1 MTPEETEIRRKLRDN
16 FPHYASRC
24 LNIRTKA
31 GKVER
36 LELNAA
42 QLLIHERIEAQRAE
56 TGKVRA
62 IILKGRQQGCST
74 YVEARYYWRVTH
86 RSGVRAFILTH
97 EAEATNNLFDMAVR
111 YHENCPDPVRPS
123 TGAANAKELI
133 FDKLDSGYKVGTAG
147 TKGVGRSS
155 TIQYF
160 HGCLSPGT
168 FIVTETG
175 DLRPMGDY
183 QVGDLVRTHTGA
195 IAPVSFISLQ
205 QKPAFRVT
213 LKGLSQMPLVATAEH
228 RFLTPGGWRELG
240 EMSPGDHLLFPVPGI
255 VTDDVVWPFRL
266 TDKVRPQGGGTR
278 ETGPDEVAPSYELGR
293 VLGLYLAEG
302 CIAKQSKTGEPSAV
316 TFAVHEREVARTE
329 AWLQSIAHLFRSSR
343 TSPRATSKTVTVTV
357 YGRSF
362 ATFVRSLCGELDGK
376 RMPANWHRC
385 GPDFARGMVHGY
397 LSGDGCS
404 SKREYDRR
412 ISAPSIRPAIT
423 VGMRD
428 ALAALGYGW
437 ACIAYH
443 PGRLR
448 YGKAARPAWTLRLSG
463 AGVDRL
469 CDELGWSMPPRRR
482 HGAYGEVRVE
492 GGYARVPVVAIDD
505 VGVVD
510 VMDFEVG
517 HDDHSYCTVH
527 AATHNSEVGFW
538 PFAHEHAAGV
548 MQAIPDAPD
557 TEVILES
564 TANGVGNF
572 YHEQWTKAV
581 AGESEFIAIFV
592 PWFLQPEYRSPAP
605 KDIVLD
611 EGEAELVGAYG
622 LDLDQIAWR
631 RKKVAE
637 LGSVEL
643 FRQEYPCSP
652 DEAFQTSI
660 EHAVVPIELVRSA
673 INRNVGQAG
682 YRRVWGLDVAR
693 SLTGD
698 RTALAKRWGNTLLEP
713 VKWWRLPDLMQIAGT
728 VYQEYLAAEEKPD
741 EICVDVIGF
750 GAGVVDRLNEMGLP
764 VTGINVAESP
774 SVDGAKYM
782 RLRDELWFKA
792 REWFEGRDVRMPP
805 DEALIG
811 ELTGVKYKITSSGK
825 LQVEGKDEMKARGL
839 RSPDL
844 ADAFCLAL
852 SASDMPPQT
861 TSYQPPSYWDS

>member
-160 HGCLSPGT
+160 HG
-168 FIVTETG
+168 
-175 DLRPMGDY
+175 
-183 QVGDLVRTHTGA
+183 
-195 IAPVSFISLQ
+195 
-205 QKPAFRVT
+205 
-213 LKGLSQMPLVATAEH
+213 
-228 RFLTPGGWRELG
+228 
-240 EMSPGDHLLFPVPGI
+240 
-255 VTDDVVWPFRL
+255 
-266 TDKVRPQGGGTR
+266 
-278 ETGPDEVAPSYELGR
+278 
-293 VLGLYLAEG
+293 
-302 CIAKQSKTGEPSAV
+302 
-316 TFAVHEREVARTE
+316 
-329 AWLQSIAHLFRSSR
+329 
-343 TSPRATSKTVTVTV
+343 
-357 YGRSF
+357 
-362 ATFVRSLCGELDGK
+362 
-376 RMPANWHRC
+376 
-385 GPDFARGMVHGY
+385 
-397 LSGDGCS
+397 
-404 SKREYDRR
+404 
-412 ISAPSIRPAIT
+412 
-423 VGMRD
+423 
-428 ALAALGYGW
+428 
-437 ACIAYH
+437 
-443 PGRLR
+443 
-448 YGKAARPAWTLRLSG
+448 
-463 AGVDRL
+463 
-469 CDELGWSMPPRRR
+469 
-482 HGAYGEVRVE
+482 
-492 GGYARVPVVAIDD
+492 
-505 VGVVD
+505 
-510 VMDFEVG
+510 
-517 HDDHSYCTVH
+517 
-527 AATHNSEVGFW
+527 SEVGFW

-548 MQAIPDAPD
+548 MQAIPDVPD

-844 ADAFCLAL
+844 ADAFNLTL

>member
-1 MTPEETEIRRKLRDN
+1 
-16 FPHYASRC
+16 
-24 LNIRTKA
+24 
-31 GKVER
+31 
-36 LELNAA
+36 
-42 QLLIHERIEAQRAE
+42 LLIHERIEAQRAE

-160 HGCLSPGT
+160 HG
-168 FIVTETG
+168 
-175 DLRPMGDY
+175 
-183 QVGDLVRTHTGA
+183 
-195 IAPVSFISLQ
+195 
-205 QKPAFRVT
+205 
-213 LKGLSQMPLVATAEH
+213 
-228 RFLTPGGWRELG
+228 
-240 EMSPGDHLLFPVPGI
+240 
-255 VTDDVVWPFRL
+255 
-266 TDKVRPQGGGTR
+266 
-278 ETGPDEVAPSYELGR
+278 
-293 VLGLYLAEG
+293 
-302 CIAKQSKTGEPSAV
+302 
-316 TFAVHEREVARTE
+316 
-329 AWLQSIAHLFRSSR
+329 
-343 TSPRATSKTVTVTV
+343 
-357 YGRSF
+357 
-362 ATFVRSLCGELDGK
+362 
-376 RMPANWHRC
+376 
-385 GPDFARGMVHGY
+385 
-397 LSGDGCS
+397 
-404 SKREYDRR
+404 
-412 ISAPSIRPAIT
+412 
-423 VGMRD
+423 
-428 ALAALGYGW
+428 
-437 ACIAYH
+437 
-443 PGRLR
+443 
-448 YGKAARPAWTLRLSG
+448 
-463 AGVDRL
+463 
-469 CDELGWSMPPRRR
+469 
-482 HGAYGEVRVE
+482 
-492 GGYARVPVVAIDD
+492 
-505 VGVVD
+505 
-510 VMDFEVG
+510 
-517 HDDHSYCTVH
+517 
-527 AATHNSEVGFW
+527 SEVGFW

-844 ADAFCLAL
+844 ADAFNLTL

>member
-62 IILKGRQQGCST
+62 IVLKGRQQGCST

-160 HGCLSPGT
+160 HG
-168 FIVTETG
+168 
-175 DLRPMGDY
+175 
-183 QVGDLVRTHTGA
+183 
-195 IAPVSFISLQ
+195 
-205 QKPAFRVT
+205 
-213 LKGLSQMPLVATAEH
+213 
-228 RFLTPGGWRELG
+228 
-240 EMSPGDHLLFPVPGI
+240 
-255 VTDDVVWPFRL
+255 
-266 TDKVRPQGGGTR
+266 
-278 ETGPDEVAPSYELGR
+278 
-293 VLGLYLAEG
+293 
-302 CIAKQSKTGEPSAV
+302 
-316 TFAVHEREVARTE
+316 
-329 AWLQSIAHLFRSSR
+329 
-343 TSPRATSKTVTVTV
+343 
-357 YGRSF
+357 
-362 ATFVRSLCGELDGK
+362 
-376 RMPANWHRC
+376 
-385 GPDFARGMVHGY
+385 
-397 LSGDGCS
+397 
-404 SKREYDRR
+404 
-412 ISAPSIRPAIT
+412 
-423 VGMRD
+423 
-428 ALAALGYGW
+428 
-437 ACIAYH
+437 
-443 PGRLR
+443 
-448 YGKAARPAWTLRLSG
+448 
-463 AGVDRL
+463 
-469 CDELGWSMPPRRR
+469 
-482 HGAYGEVRVE
+482 
-492 GGYARVPVVAIDD
+492 
-505 VGVVD
+505 
-510 VMDFEVG
+510 
-517 HDDHSYCTVH
+517 
-527 AATHNSEVGFW
+527 SEVGFW

-557 TEVILES
+557 TEIILES

-844 ADAFCLAL
+844 ADAFNLTL

>member
-42 QLLIHERIEAQRAE
+42 QLLIHDRIEAQRAE

-74 YVEARYYWRVTH
+74 YVEGRFYWRVTH

-111 YHENCPDPVRPS
+111 YHENCPEPVKPS

-160 HGCLSPGT
+160 HGS
-168 FIVTETG
+168 
-175 DLRPMGDY
+175 
-183 QVGDLVRTHTGA
+183 
-195 IAPVSFISLQ
+195 
-205 QKPAFRVT
+205 
-213 LKGLSQMPLVATAEH
+213 
-228 RFLTPGGWRELG
+228 
-240 EMSPGDHLLFPVPGI
+240 
-255 VTDDVVWPFRL
+255 
-266 TDKVRPQGGGTR
+266 
-278 ETGPDEVAPSYELGR
+278 EVA
-293 VLGLYLAEG
+293 
-302 CIAKQSKTGEPSAV
+302 
-316 TFAVHEREVARTE
+316 
-329 AWLQSIAHLFRSSR
+329 
-343 TSPRATSKTVTVTV
+343 
-357 YGRSF
+357 
-362 ATFVRSLCGELDGK
+362 
-376 RMPANWHRC
+376 
-385 GPDFARGMVHGY
+385 
-397 LSGDGCS
+397 
-404 SKREYDRR
+404 
-412 ISAPSIRPAIT
+412 
-423 VGMRD
+423 
-428 ALAALGYGW
+428 
-437 ACIAYH
+437 
-443 PGRLR
+443 
-448 YGKAARPAWTLRLSG
+448 
-463 AGVDRL
+463 
-469 CDELGWSMPPRRR
+469 
-482 HGAYGEVRVE
+482 
-492 GGYARVPVVAIDD
+492 
-505 VGVVD
+505 
-510 VMDFEVG
+510 
-517 HDDHSYCTVH
+517 
-527 AATHNSEVGFW
+527 FW

-557 TEVILES
+557 TEIILES

-844 ADAFCLAL
+844 ADAFNLTL